1 MTPVDYAMLGIIAA
15 SSLLGAFRGL
25 LRELISLATLLLA
38 LWAAAFYSDLVS
50 PFLGGAV
57 AAEPLRTWVARGLTF
72 LAVMLLGTIV
82 GAVLNNFV
90 RMSIFSGVDR
100 LMGVVF
106 GFIRGAL
113 ILGVLVMLARLV
125 RLDGEAWWAQSALM
139 PYASLI
145 GDVIKRI
152 VGGG

>member
-38 LWAAAFYSDLVS
+38 LWAAAFYSDLVL

-125 RLDGEAWWAQSALM
+125 RLDGEVWWAQSALM